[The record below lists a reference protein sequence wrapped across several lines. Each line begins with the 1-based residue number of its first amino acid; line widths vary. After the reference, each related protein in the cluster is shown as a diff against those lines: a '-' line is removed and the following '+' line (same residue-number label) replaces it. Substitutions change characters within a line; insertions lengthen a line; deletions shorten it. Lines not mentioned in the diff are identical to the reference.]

1 MEVNGL
7 LSDLLNAHTIQIK
20 DGGSYKWED
29 AIRKAAQPL
38 VDLKFVENA
47 YVDSMIDVVQ
57 EEGPYINIG
66 PQIALA
72 HARPNDNVHKIGL
85 SLLKTNSSVDLVS
98 EDHPVKLWFV
108 LAATDSNSHL
118 SVIQQL
124 MAVLTNNDILNKLLE
139 AKSVDELI
147 EALGE
152 ADKTEE

>member
-1 MEVNGL
+1 L

-57 EEGPYINIG
+57 EEGSYINIG

-72 HARPNDNVHKIGL
+72 HARPSDNVHKIGL

>member
-1 MEVNGL
+1 M

-20 DGGSYKWED
+20 DGGSYKWKD

-57 EEGPYINIG
+57 EKGPYINIG

-72 HARPNDNVHKIGL
+72 HARPSDNVHKIGL